1 MTEGIRSGCALEW
14 DREEIAV
21 PLRDH
26 FRPPVSKRSSWQ
38 GFHGFWPA
46 AMVQNLVRQLP
57 GGYVAEPRAQLGTY
71 FEIDVCAFDE
81 NVDVEREISVGRASN
96 GGVATATW
104 APPEPTLTLDAEIP
118 DQYEYEVLI
127 YDADRDRTLVAAVEI
142 VSPANKDRP
151 DNRLLF
157 VAKCA
162 SLLTKGVCVSIV
174 DLVTIRHFN
183 LYADLLALIGRSDP
197 TLGATPP
204 ATYATTCRRRKA
216 GRRTKLE
223 LWSYPLVVGQPL
235 PRLPIWLTETHAVSL
250 DLEASYEETCRALRI
265 V

>member
-1 MTEGIRSGCALEW
+1 
-14 DREEIAV
+14 V

-38 GFHGFWPA
+38 GFHGGWPMV
-46 AMVQNLVRQLP
+46 MVQQLAGVLP
-57 GGYVAEPRAQLGTY
+57 QGFTAEPRAQLGTY
-71 FEIDVCAFDE
+71 YEIDIGAFDE
-81 NVDVEREISVGRASN
+81 DRDVEPNVSSQRKSN
-96 GGVATATW
+96 GEVATATW
-104 APPEPTLTLDAEIP
+104 APPEPTLIIDAEIP
-118 DQYEYEVLI
+118 EQYEYEVLV
-127 YDADRDRTLVAAVEI
+127 YDLERDRTLVAAVEI
-142 VSPANKDRP
+142 VSLANKDRP
-151 DNRLLF
+151 DNRQLF
-157 VAKCA
+157 VAKCTN
-162 SLLTKGVCVSIV
+162 LLTKGVCVSIV

-197 TLGATPP
+197 SLGATPP

-250 DLEASYEETCRALRI
+250 DLDASYEETCRALRI

>member
-1 MTEGIRSGCALEW
+1 M
-14 DREEIAV
+14 

-57 GGYVAEPRAQLGTY
+57 DGYVAEPRAQLGTY
-71 FEIDVCAFDE
+71 CEIDVCEFDE
-81 NVDVEREISVGRASN
+81 SVDVEREISVDRASN

-127 YDADRDRTLVAAVEI
+127 YDVDRDRTLVAAIEI

-151 DNRLLF
+151 DNRQLF

-162 SLLTKGVCVSIV
+162 SLLTKGVCVSLV
-174 DLVTIRHFN
+174 DLVTIRRFN
-183 LYADLLALIGRSDP
+183 LYTDLLALIGRSDP
-197 TLGATPP
+197 AFSPDPP
-204 ATYATTCRRRKA
+204 ATYAATCRRRKTD
-216 GRRTKLE
+216 RRTKVD
-223 LWSYPLVVGQPL
+223 LWSYPIAVGQSL

-250 DLEASYEETCRALRI
+250 DLETGYEETCRALRI
-265 V
+265 A

>member
-1 MTEGIRSGCALEW
+1 M
-14 DREEIAV
+14 

-26 FRPPVSKRSSWQ
+26 FRPPVSKHSSWQ
-38 GFHGFWPA
+38 GFHGGWPMV
-46 AMVQNLVRQLP
+46 MVQQLVRVLP
-57 GGYVAEPRAQLGTY
+57 PGFTAEPRAILGTY

-81 NVDVEREISVGRASN
+81 SVDNERDLPAGRETN

-104 APPEPTLTLDAEIP
+104 APPEPTLIVDAEIP

-127 YDADRDRTLVAAVEI
+127 YDVDRERTLVAAVEI

-151 DNRLLF
+151 DNRQLF

-162 SLLTKGVCVSIV
+162 SLLTKGVCVSLV
-174 DLVTIRHFN
+174 DLVTIRHLN
-183 LYADLLALIGRSDP
+183 LYTELLALIGRSDP
-197 TLGATPP
+197 AFGPNPP
-204 ATYATTCRRRKA
+204 ATYAATGRRRKT
-216 GRRTKLE
+216 GKRTKLD
-223 LWSYPLVVGQPL
+223 LWSYPLAVGQPL

-265 V
+265 A

>member
-1 MTEGIRSGCALEW
+1 
-14 DREEIAV
+14 
-21 PLRDH
+21 
-26 FRPPVSKRSSWQ
+26 
-38 GFHGFWPA
+38 
-46 AMVQNLVRQLP
+46 MVQNLVRQLP
-57 GGYVAEPRAQLGTY
+57 EGFVAEPRAQLGTY

-81 NVDVEREISVGRASN
+81 GADIGPEVSSAREGN

-104 APPEPTLTLDAEIP
+104 APPEPTLTIDAEIP
-118 DQYEYEVLI
+118 DQYEYEVLV
-127 YDADRDRTLVAAVEI
+127 YDLERDRTLVAAVEI

-151 DNRLLF
+151 DNRQLF

-174 DLVTIRHFN
+174 DLVSIRHFN

-197 TLGATPP
+197 SVSPNPP
-204 ATYATTCRRRKA
+204 AAYAATCRRRKVA
-216 GRRTKLE
+216 KRTKLD
-223 LWSYPLVVGQPL
+223 LWTYPLAVGQPL

-265 V
+265 A